1 MWGPDAAANRIST
14 FVRIR
19 EVFQIFQGF
28 PAGANVTI
36 LSSLKSVIIFTK
48 LSTILR
54 WAASVILTEFFNL
67 CILLRPIDAAKCQLP
82 PQCGNSQMKTM
93 LGQR

>member
-48 LSTILR
+48 FSTILGC
-54 WAASVILTEFFNL
+54 AASVTLTEYFN
-67 CILLRPIDAAKCQLP
+67 
-82 PQCGNSQMKTM
+82 
-93 LGQR
+93 